1 MHYMLFLSYL
11 NHRWSAHQQHQHPRQ
26 SGVRMFTVSQMLS
39 CALCILHLQANMY
52 ISHIPSLQAARRTCV
67 LCSCVQPCIG
77 EHANHCLA
85 SSQHAQYCH
94 WNLCFLAGMHIVAMA
109 AGYIDAPPA
118 ELVVAPRKQVLVAVT
133 SNWQVMCF
141 DHNLRLL
148 WETTILVCSTV
159 SIGIQSK
166 PCAVAHPDCKAPFLS
181 HARIYDCH
189 KHPLVGA

>member
-1 MHYMLFLSYL
+1 MQLRQNGDVSSISIPGSLV
-11 NHRWSAHQQHQHPRQ
+11 SACSQ
-26 SGVRMFTVSQMLS
+26 SARGCHVPYASCIYNSTCTSHTSQLAGS
-39 CALCILHLQANMY
+39 QKDIG
-52 ISHIPSLQAARRTCV
+52 